1 MANLP
6 KIALGAWAWG
16 NDGTFGNSLTAE
28 SLQPIFDTAMANGL
42 NLWDTAY
49 AYGMGTSEKV
59 LAGFLKGLPRESYLI
74 SDKFTP
80 QCANGKPT
88 AMADMI
94 EMQLKLME
102 LEHFDIYW
110 IHNVWDAPHWTEEL
124 AKFLMIAAAF
134 KLFRSTVRNVYEYM
148 LIGAAVGFGFTLP
161 EEFLYGS
168 DLITFLLRLDFI
180 AGHLVFGLIMTY
192 YLGLA
197 EHKKITNQG
206 SSAKEYLFALLIPI
220 LLHTLYDACTANNK
234 FLSHNDE
241 NMQSIGIIIGLVWSL
256 AAFVV
261 QIMILLKYKKN
272 AEKLCSLRL
281 LPEAS

>member
-1 MANLP
+1 MGIISMLLSLIVLTILYRRMIARDVPEAIGRKQALVPVLLGFVSLP
-6 KIALGAWAWG
+6 LALIF
-16 NDGTFGNSLTAE
+16 TFACVGSLIHAVDYTPTDYPLLAQ
-28 SLQPIFDTAMANGL
+28 SIISAFLFAGL
-42 NLWDTAY
+42 
-49 AYGMGTSEKV
+49 
-59 LAGFLKGLPRESYLI
+59 
-74 SDKFTP
+74 
-80 QCANGKPT
+80 
-88 AMADMI
+88 
-94 EMQLKLME
+94 
-102 LEHFDIYW
+102 
-110 IHNVWDAPHWTEEL
+110 TEEL

-197 EHKKITNQG
+197 EHKKITTQG

>member
-1 MANLP
+1 MGI
-6 KIALGAWAWG
+6 IA
-16 NDGTFGNSLTAE
+16 
-28 SLQPIFDTAMANGL
+28 M
-42 NLWDTAY
+42 
-49 AYGMGTSEKV
+49 
-59 LAGFLKGLPRESYLI
+59 LI
-74 SDKFTP
+74 SLVVLTFLYRRMIARDVPEPIGRKQAIVPVLLGLVSLPLSFIFTLL
-80 QCANGKPT
+80 CLGGLIKTVGYTPT
-88 AMADMI
+88 DYPLLAQSVVSAF
-94 EMQLKLME
+94 LAAGL
-102 LEHFDIYW
+102 
-110 IHNVWDAPHWTEEL
+110 TEEL
-124 AKFLMIAAAF
+124 AKFLMIAASF
-134 KLFRSTVRNVYEYM
+134 KIFRNTVRNVYEYM

-206 SSAKEYLFALLIPI
+206 SPAKEYLFALLIPI
-220 LLHTLYDACTANNK
+220 LLHTLYDACTVNNK

-241 NMQSIGIIIGLVWSL
+241 NVQSIGIIIGLVWSL

-261 QIMILLKYKKN
+261 QIAILLKYKKN